1 MIIFAIESVVVG
13 IIVCIIGT
21 ILFNEILNNRYKLIN
36 DKPTGITFAFFTTGV
51 IIHVIMNMLN
61 CNN

>member
-1 MIIFAIESVVVG
+1 MLIIAIESIIIG

-21 ILFNEILNNRYKLIN
+21 ILFNEILNNRYKLMNI
-36 DKPTGITFAFFTTGV
+36 KPTGISFAFFTTGV
-51 IIHVIMNMLN
+51 ILHVIMNMLN